1 VPPVTPQSH
10 NPASDPPPP
19 PPDAGLSIAPGVLIP
34 SGALTFR
41 AVRSP
46 GPGGQNVNKR
56 STKIELRVPLS
67 AIPISPAALQRLR
80 AAAGWRINS
89 DDELIVVAD
98 DERTQLSNRDLAAE
112 RLIELIRRAMI
123 EPKKRYKTKPTKGS
137 QRRRIE
143 SKKRTSEKKQSR
155 RKTGDD

>member
-1 VPPVTPQSH
+1 MVPQIH
-10 NPASDPPPP
+10 NTANDPPPP
-19 PPDAGLSIAPGVLIP
+19 SPDAGLSIAPGVLIP
-34 SGALTFR
+34 AEALTFR

-56 STKIELRVPLS
+56 STKIELRVPLG

-80 AAAGWRINS
+80 ASAGWRINS

-98 DERTQLSNRDLAAE
+98 DERTQLSNRDLATE
-112 RLIELIRRAMI
+112 RLIELVRRAMV

-155 RKTGDD
+155 RHTGDD

>member
-1 VPPVTPQSH
+1 MPHVTSQID
-10 NPASDPPPP
+10 NPK
-19 PPDAGLSIAPGVLIP
+19 PDDGADGSPRGLTLAPGSVIP
-34 SGALTFR
+34 AGALTFR

-56 STKIELRVPLS
+56 STKIELRVPLA
-67 AIPISPAALQRLR
+67 AIPISPAAVQRLR

-98 DERTQLSNRDLAAE
+98 DERTQLSNRDLATE
-112 RLIELIRRAMI
+112 RLIELVRRAMI

-155 RKTGDD
+155 RNSGDD